1 MCGMVSWGEQHA
13 ICNMKDAIWN
23 MCKVCHRASSNA
35 STLNASTTLDTWHST
50 LDTWHFHLQVRVLQ
64 SLLLPVLLPVSAV
77 ASVAGL
83 TCKCLESGSVL
94 VVRTDETS
102 SWHQSAWPYI
112 ALDKGIKM
120 KDERWKMKDERW
132 KMKDERWSMRIECE
146 VATCFI
152 LLLRFHVSL
161 CLSTASFKT

>member
-1 MCGMVSWGEQHA
+1 MQHETCA
-13 ICNMKDAIWN
+13 KYARDHPSMAQGS
-23 MCKVCHRASSNA
+23 MPQRHLTCK
-35 STLNASTTLDTWHST
+35 
-50 LDTWHFHLQVRVLQ
+50 FHLHVCVLQ
-64 SLLLPVLLPVSAV
+64 SLLLPVLLPLSAV

-120 KDERWKMKDERW
+120 KDER
-132 KMKDERWSMRIECE
+132 
-146 VATCFI
+146 
-152 LLLRFHVSL
+152 
-161 CLSTASFKT
+161 